1 MYDILPLAQSRMTT
15 CGLDCANGFSQAAAA
30 MESARG
36 TQEFWREF
44 IELYRLLPAL
54 WKVKSNEYRNRALKG
69 DCYRILVEKLQ
80 EIDPSA
86 TRETATKKINAFR
99 SNYRREL
106 KKVITSE
113 RSGAPGTAG
122 VYRPSL
128 WYFND
133 LAFLRDQE
141 VQEDGGVPSWGDE
154 GAGNRREGS
163 VDGSVSS
170 HTSISTTE
178 HTQQLPPCISL
189 YIHDKAALL
198 TRHIWYSMYLC
209 RILRRFLASCR
220 GSDPV

>member
-1 MYDILPLAQSRMTT
+1 
-15 CGLDCANGFSQAAAA
+15 

-36 TQEFWREF
+36 THEFWREF

-54 WKVKSNEYRNRALKG
+54 WKVKSIEYRNRALKG

-86 TRETATKKINAFR
+86 TRETVTKKINAFR
-99 SNYRREL
+99 SNYRRQL
-106 KKVITSE
+106 KKVIASE

-122 VYRPSL
+122 VYIPNL

-133 LAFLRDQE
+133 LAFLRDQEEQEDGGTQEVQEDGGTKEVQEDGGTRE

-154 GAGNRREGS
+154 GEGNRREGS

-170 HTSISTTE
+170 HTSISQQRSIPTTSTV
-178 HTQQLPPCISL
+178 HIIVHPRQSNITDPPNIVQHVTRSHPQLISWNL
-189 YIHDKAALL
+189 S
-198 TRHIWYSMYLC
+198 W
-209 RILRRFLASCR
+209 
-220 GSDPV
+220 